1 MPELPEVETL
11 SRAVEK
17 VVLGKKVTS
26 LDIYRDKL
34 RWDLDKD
41 LLHKALVGS
50 EVIRVF
56 RRSKYMLVELTSGYM
71 AVFHFGMTGNII
83 CEKTAEPKLKH
94 THLVF
99 GVKKG
104 KKDEFI
110 HFIDP
115 RRFGH
120 VGVVASE
127 NWSEDKMFAHLGP
140 EPLECDDL
148 AIHLWTEARNK
159 KRAIKVHLMDAST
172 VVGVGNIYAS
182 EALFLSGIRPTRS
195 CSKISRKDYKV
206 IADNI
211 VKVLESSIEQGGT
224 TFRDFKNVD
233 GKPGYF
239 KVHLNVYGREG
250 EECRVCKSHIKA
262 VKQAGRMSFYCP
274 KCQK

>member
-11 SRAVEK
+11 SRAVKK
-17 VVLGKKVTS
+17 VVLGKEVTS

-34 RWDLDKD
+34 RWELDKK
-41 LLHKALVGS
+41 LLKKALIGATVTK
-50 EVIRVF
+50 VF
-56 RRSKYMLVELTSGYM
+56 RRSKYMLLELSSGYM

-83 CEKTAEPKLKH
+83 CEESSTPKLKH

-104 KKDEFI
+104 KKDEYI

-120 VGVVASE
+120 VGVVNKE
-127 NWSEDKMFAHLGP
+127 KWFEDKMFAHLGP
-140 EPLECDDL
+140 EPLECEDL
-148 AIHLWTEARNK
+148 AMHLWQEARNK
-159 KRAIKVHLMDAST
+159 KRSIKVHLMDAST

-182 EALFLSGIRPTRS
+182 EALFLSGIRPTRQ
-195 CSKISRKDYKV
+195 CSRISRKHYEGL
-206 IADNI
+206 ADNI
-211 VKVLESSIEQGGT
+211 VKVLSSAIRQGGT

-250 EECRVCKSHIKA
+250 EPCRACTTPIKG
-262 VKQAGRMSFYCP
+262 VRQAGRMSFYCP